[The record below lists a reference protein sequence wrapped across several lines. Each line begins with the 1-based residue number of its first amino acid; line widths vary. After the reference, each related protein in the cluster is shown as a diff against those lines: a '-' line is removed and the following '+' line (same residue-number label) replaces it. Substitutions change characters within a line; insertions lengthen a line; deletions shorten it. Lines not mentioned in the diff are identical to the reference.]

1 MSSVLLAHVAGAFAP
16 VEVFPITIGA
26 VAYWARVRSL
36 AWDGR
41 SVPLWRQI
49 CFGSGLLLIAIA
61 LFSPIGHISDELVIA
76 HMVEH
81 LLIGDI
87 ASLLIVLGLT
97 KSLLQPILSIKLFNR
112 LQVLT
117 HPLIALPLWMLNFY
131 FWHIPA
137 IYDAAYGTAPLHALE
152 HTTFLAFGCLMWMP
166 IFGPLPKPEWFTAA
180 WKVGYVFAVRFAG
193 AILGNVLMWSDS
205 VLYPIYGKGEHFWG
219 ISPIADQST
228 AGAIMMVEGT
238 FLALGVLAWIFLEV
252 AREGSERQRLLE
264 LAEERGFALDE
275 RRAQRAVAAGHGARL
290 EERIV
295 GGSAAS
301 GEGTHAVTG

>member
-1 MSSVLLAHVAGAFAP
+1 M
-16 VEVFPITIGA
+16 
-26 VAYWARVRSL
+26 
-36 AWDGR
+36 
-41 SVPLWRQI
+41 
-49 CFGSGLLLIAIA
+49 
-61 LFSPIGHISDELVIA
+61 
-76 HMVEH
+76 
-81 LLIGDI
+81 
-87 ASLLIVLGLT
+87 
-97 KSLLQPILSIKLFNR
+97 
-112 LQVLT
+112 LT
-117 HPLIALPLWMLNFY
+117 HPLIALPLWALNFY

-180 WKVGYVFAVRFAG
+180 WKVGYVIAVRFAG

-205 VLYPIYGKGEHFWG
+205 VLYPIYGKGEHYWG

-295 GGSAAS
+295 AGGSAAS
-301 GEGTHAVTG
+301 GEETHAVTG